1 MTFADL
7 LLSPPELATLRGLWL
22 VLPPDVAASAL
33 AKQELYGD
41 PAHRIAPIAGPDGRF
56 ALCADLLTEIAPGG
70 LHAVLFAR
78 LDAGKFAAVE
88 VIDTAALRA
97 AGWFNSAGNSL

>member
-7 LLSPPELATLRGLWL
+7 LLSPPSLETLRGLWL

-41 PAHRIAPIAGPDGRF
+41 PVHRVAPIAGPDGRF
-56 ALCADLLTEIAPGG
+56 ALCADLVTEVGPGG
-70 LHAVLFAR
+70 IHAALFASF
-78 LDAGKFAAVE
+78 DPGAFAEVE
-88 VIDTAALRA
+88 VLTRA
-97 AGWFNSAGNSL
+97 ELEADGWFQDAEEEI